1 MNDNFQ
7 TLEKT
12 TFLNDVVNGLSSSK
26 KQLSPKYFY
35 DEAGAEIFERICT
48 TPEYY
53 PTRTETIILK
63 NSAAEIAQAIGP
75 NAALIE
81 YGSGALEKVK
91 IILNAL
97 ENPLALAPIDISE
110 EQLDIAAKN
119 IQNEFPHLNVLPLPG
134 DFTKPVKLP
143 EELFEAR
150 KQVAF
155 FPGSTIGNFEK
166 PDAVNF
172 LKSVKTTIG
181 DDGLM
186 LIGVDLQKKRD
197 TLLKAYND
205 AAGVTSEFNKN
216 ILTRINKEL
225 AGNFNLNE
233 FEHVAKYNEEHHRVE
248 MHLKSLADQTVYI
261 SGEVFHFAL
270 NETIHT
276 ENCYKY
282 TQTSFSSLVNEAEFF
297 PINTWTDPD
306 ELFSV
311 VLLANKYQQ

>member
-63 NSAAEIAQAIGP
+63 NSAAEIARAIGP

-186 LIGVDLQKKRD
+186 LIGVDLQKNRD

-216 ILTRINKEL
+216 ILTRINREL
-225 AGNFNLNE
+225 AGNFNLNK

-261 SGEVFHFAL
+261 SGGVFHFAL
-270 NETIHT
+270 DETIHT

-297 PINTWTDPD
+297 PINTWTDPG

>member
-1 MNDNFQ
+1 M
-7 TLEKT
+7 
-12 TFLNDVVNGLSSSK
+12 
-26 KQLSPKYFY
+26 
-35 DEAGAEIFERICT
+35 
-48 TPEYY
+48 
-53 PTRTETIILK
+53 
-63 NSAAEIAQAIGP
+63 
-75 NAALIE
+75 
-81 YGSGALEKVK
+81 
-91 IILNAL
+91 NAL

-166 PDAVNF
+166 TDAVNF

-186 LIGVDLQKKRD
+186 LIGLDLQKNRD

-205 AAGVTSEFNKN
+205 ATGVTSEFNKN
-216 ILTRINKEL
+216 ILTRINREL

-248 MHLKSLADQTVYI
+248 MHLKSLADQTVCI
-261 SGEVFHFAL
+261 SGGVFHFAL
-270 NETIHT
+270 DETIHT

>member
-7 TLEKT
+7 TLEKK

-186 LIGVDLQKKRD
+186 LIGVDLQKNRD

-216 ILTRINKEL
+216 ILTRINREL

-297 PINTWTDPD
+297 PINTWTDPG

>member
-7 TLEKT
+7 KLEKK

-35 DEAGAEIFERICT
+35 DEAGAEIFERICA

-63 NSAAEIAQAIGP
+63 NSAAEIARVIGP

-119 IQNEFPHLNVLPLPG
+119 IQKEFPNLNVLPLPG

-166 PDAVNF
+166 ADAVNF
-172 LKSVKTTIG
+172 LKSVSTTIG

-186 LIGVDLQKKRD
+186 LIGVDLQKNRD

-216 ILTRINKEL
+216 ILTRINREL

-248 MHLKSLADQTVYI
+248 MHLKSLADQTVSI
-261 SGEVFHFAL
+261 SGAVFHFAL
-270 NETIHT
+270 DETIHT

-282 TQTSFSSLVNEAEFF
+282 TQASFSSLANVAGFF
-297 PINTWTDPD
+297 SISTWTDPD

-311 VLLANKYQQ
+311 VLLANKNQK

>member
-7 TLEKT
+7 TLEKK
-12 TFLNDVVNGLSSSK
+12 TFLNDVVNGLSLSK

-166 PDAVNF
+166 ADAVNF

-186 LIGVDLQKKRD
+186 LIGVDLQKNRD

-216 ILTRINKEL
+216 ILTRINREL

-233 FEHVAKYNEEHHRVE
+233 FEHIAKYSEEYHRVE
-248 MHLKSLADQTVYI
+248 MHLKSLADQTVCI
-261 SGEVFHFAL
+261 SGGVFHFAL
-270 NETIHT
+270 DETIHT

-282 TQTSFSSLVNEAEFF
+282 TQTSFSSLVNEAAFF

>member
-7 TLEKT
+7 TLEKK

-186 LIGVDLQKKRD
+186 LIGVDLQKNRD

-216 ILTRINKEL
+216 ILTRINREL

-270 NETIHT
+270 DETIHT

-297 PINTWTDPD
+297 PINTWTDPG

>member
-35 DEAGAEIFERICT
+35 DESGAEIFERICK

-119 IQNEFPHLNVLPLPG
+119 IQNEFPYLNVLPLPG

-186 LIGVDLQKKRD
+186 LIGVDLQKNRD

-297 PINTWTDPD
+297 PINTWTDPG

>member
-7 TLEKT
+7 TLEKK

-35 DEAGAEIFERICT
+35 DEAGAEIFERICK

-186 LIGVDLQKKRD
+186 LIGVDLQKNRD

-248 MHLKSLADQTVYI
+248 MHLKSLADQTVCI